1 MLSTI
6 CFCFFTHSD
15 QKMSYLVEPHTH
27 TKQFSEDGVTKIVH
41 NNEHKFEP
49 YTELVDEAY
58 ENFNTELVD
67 NQDSYGQIEN
77 DESVT
82 ASYSEEAKATEDSE
96 NSSAN
101 LYSASLMPEIPPDNE
116 IAGSIRSL
124 NEKQPMVFNVVH
136 KWSRNFIKSLS
147 TKRCF
152 TVDPI
157 QIFLQVM
164 ELQESLI

>member
-1 MLSTI
+1 
-6 CFCFFTHSD
+6 
-15 QKMSYLVEPHTH
+15 MSYLVEPHTH

-124 NEKQPMVFNVVH
+124 NEKQ
-136 KWSRNFIKSLS
+136 
-147 TKRCF
+147 
-152 TVDPI
+152 
-157 QIFLQVM
+157 
-164 ELQESLI
+164 